1 MTHFEIFEYNSF
13 HFNYFQEKQSSKAIE
28 VPEPPE
34 GICQWINFNDKKS
47 ADLEKW
53 LLEKAFIN
61 SIVLE
66 TIQDNKSRARLSDW
80 DHFLSLN
87 IKFFSIEEDKSKSSL
102 IQHKQVSFLL
112 FANRLISIQEAE
124 SKLFDNPRKRIIENK
139 GRVRKMPVAYL
150 LHGLLDAIID
160 NYFEVLEFLGD
171 ELDELSNKLELKPS
185 HENFQKIQDLRNDIN
200 QLRKVITPF
209 QQVVLGLIR
218 DEIDFVGDEL
228 TPFLQGLYDHAEQ
241 AAEATETLKDELMS
255 VADTYFARLNNRLNE
270 TIRFLTIIS
279 TFFIPLTFLCGVYGM
294 NFEFMPEL
302 TYKWSY
308 PILMAIMA
316 LICLGLMIFFK
327 NKKWL

>member
-1 MTHFEIFEYNSF
+1 MSSFEIFEYNNF
-13 HFNYFQEKQSSKAIE
+13 HFNYSQEKQPNKEIE
-28 VPEPPE
+28 MPEPSE
-34 GICQWINFNDKKS
+34 GVFQWINFNDRKS
-47 ADLEKW
+47 KDLEKW
-53 LLEKAFIN
+53 LLEKVFVN
-61 SIVLE
+61 TIVLE
-66 TIQDNKSRARLSDW
+66 TIQDNKSRARLNDW
-80 DHFLSLN
+80 NEFLSLTV
-87 IKFFSIEEDKSKSSL
+87 KFFSIEQDKNNSSL
-102 IQHKQVSFLL
+102 IKPQQITFLL
-112 FANRLISIQEAE
+112 FSNRLISIQESE
-124 SKLFDNPRKRIIENK
+124 SRLFDTARKRIIENK

-150 LHGLLDAIID
+150 LHLLLDAIID
-160 NYFEVLEFLGD
+160 NYFAILEFFGD
-171 ELDELSNKLELKPS
+171 ELDNLSTELELKPS

-302 TYKWSY
+302 AYKWSY

-316 LICLGLMIFFK
+316 LICLVLMIFFK

>member
-1 MTHFEIFEYNSF
+1 MSSFEIFEYNNF
-13 HFNYFQEKQSSKAIE
+13 HFNYSQEKQIKEIE
-28 VPEPPE
+28 MPEPSE
-34 GICQWINFNDKKS
+34 GVFQWINFNDRKS
-47 ADLEKW
+47 KDLEKW
-53 LLEKAFIN
+53 LLEKVFVN
-61 SIVLE
+61 TIVLE
-66 TIQDNKSRARLSDW
+66 TIQDNKSRARLNDW
-80 DHFLSLN
+80 NEFLSLTV
-87 IKFFSIEEDKSKSSL
+87 KFFSIEQDKNNSSL
-102 IQHKQVSFLL
+102 IKPQQITFLL
-112 FANRLISIQEAE
+112 FSNRLISIQESE
-124 SKLFDNPRKRIIENK
+124 SRLFDTARKRIIENK

-150 LHGLLDAIID
+150 LHLLLDAIID
-160 NYFEVLEFLGD
+160 NYFAILEFFGD
-171 ELDELSNKLELKPS
+171 ELDNLSTELELKPS

-200 QLRKVITPF
+200 QLRKIITPF
-209 QQVVLGLIR
+209 EQVVLGLIR

-302 TYKWSY
+302 AYKWSY

-316 LICLGLMIFFK
+316 LICLVLMIFFK

>member
-13 HFNYFQEKQSSKAIE
+13 HFNYFEEKQSGKAIE
-28 VPEPPE
+28 VSEPAK
-34 GICQWINFNDKKS
+34 GVSQWINFNDKKS
-47 ADLEKW
+47 VNLEKW
-53 LLEKAFIN
+53 LLEKVFIN

-80 DHFLSLN
+80 DHFLSLTV
-87 IKFFSIEEDKSKSSL
+87 KFFSIEEDKNKPSL
-102 IQHKQVSFLL
+102 IKHKQVSFLL
-112 FANRLISIQEAE
+112 FSNRLISIQEAE

-150 LHGLLDAIID
+150 LHSLLDAIID
-160 NYFEVLEFLGD
+160 NYFDVLEFL
-171 ELDELSNKLELKPS
+171 
-185 HENFQKIQDLRNDIN
+185 
-200 QLRKVITPF
+200 
-209 QQVVLGLIR
+209 
-218 DEIDFVGDEL
+218 GDEL

>member
-34 GICQWINFNDKKS
+34 GANQWINFNDKKS

-53 LLEKAFIN
+53 LFEKAFIN

-66 TIQDNKSRARLSDW
+66 TIQDNNLRARLNDW

-87 IKFFSIEEDKSKSSL
+87 VKFFSIEEDKSKASL
-102 IQHKQVSFLL
+102 IKHKQVSFLL
-112 FANRLISIQEAE
+112 FSNRLISIQEDE
-124 SKLFDNPRKRIIENK
+124 SELFNNPRKRIVENK
-139 GRVRKMPVAYL
+139 GQVRKMPVAYL
-150 LHGLLDAIID
+150 LHSLLEAIID

-241 AAEATETLKDELMS
+241 AAEATETLKD
-255 VADTYFARLNNRLNE
+255 
-270 TIRFLTIIS
+270 
-279 TFFIPLTFLCGVYGM
+279 
-294 NFEFMPEL
+294 
-302 TYKWSY
+302 
-308 PILMAIMA
+308 
-316 LICLGLMIFFK
+316 LIT
-327 NKKWL
+327 

>member
-13 HFNYFQEKQSSKAIE
+13 HFNYFEEKQSGKAIE
-28 VPEPPE
+28 VSEPAK
-34 GICQWINFNDKKS
+34 GVSQWINFNDKKS
-47 ADLEKW
+47 VNLEKW
-53 LLEKAFIN
+53 LLEKVFIN

-80 DHFLSLN
+80 DHFLSLTV
-87 IKFFSIEEDKSKSSL
+87 KFFSIEEDKNKPSL
-102 IQHKQVSFLL
+102 IKHKQVSFLL
-112 FANRLISIQEAE
+112 FSNRLISIQEAE

-150 LHGLLDAIID
+150 LHSLLDAIID
-160 NYFEVLEFLGD
+160 NYFDVLEFL
-171 ELDELSNKLELKPS
+171 
-185 HENFQKIQDLRNDIN
+185 
-200 QLRKVITPF
+200 
-209 QQVVLGLIR
+209 
-218 DEIDFVGDEL
+218 GDEL

-316 LICLGLMIFFK
+316 LICLVLMIFFK

>member
-13 HFNYFQEKQSSKAIE
+13 HFNYFQEKQIKEIE
-28 VPEPPE
+28 VPEPSE
-34 GICQWINFNDKKS
+34 GVFQWINFNDRKS
-47 ADLEKW
+47 KDLEKW
-53 LLEKAFIN
+53 LLEKVFVN
-61 SIVLE
+61 TIVLE
-66 TIQDNKSRARLSDW
+66 TIQDNKSRARLNDW
-80 DHFLSLN
+80 NEFLSLTV
-87 IKFFSIEEDKSKSSL
+87 KFFSIEQDKNNSSL
-102 IQHKQVSFLL
+102 IKPQQITFLL
-112 FANRLISIQEAE
+112 FSNRLISIQESE
-124 SKLFDNPRKRIIENK
+124 SRLFDTARKRIIENK

-150 LHGLLDAIID
+150 LHLLLDAIID
-160 NYFEVLEFLGD
+160 NYFAILEFFED
-171 ELDELSNKLELKPS
+171 ELDNLSTELELKPS

-302 TYKWSY
+302 AYKWSY

-316 LICLGLMIFFK
+316 LICLVLMIFFK

>member
-13 HFNYFQEKQSSKAIE
+13 HFNYFEEKQSKEIE

-34 GICQWINFNDKKS
+34 GVSQWINFNDKKS
-47 ADLEKW
+47 VNLEKW
-53 LLEKAFIN
+53 LLEKVSIN

-66 TIQDNKSRARLSDW
+66 TIQDNKSRARLNDW
-80 DHFLSLN
+80 DHFLSLTV
-87 IKFFSIEEDKSKSSL
+87 KFFSIEEDKSQSSL
-102 IQHKQVSFLL
+102 IKHKQVSFLL
-112 FANRLISIQEAE
+112 FSNRLISIQEEE

-150 LHGLLDAIID
+150 LHSLLNTIID
-160 NYFEVLEFLGD
+160 SYFEVLEFLGD
-171 ELDELSNKLELKPS
+171 ELDELSNKLEVKPS

-241 AAEATETLKDELMS
+241 AAESTEILKDELMS

-316 LICLGLMIFFK
+316 LICLGLMVFFK

>member
-13 HFNYFQEKQSSKAIE
+13 HFNYFQEKQIKEIE
-28 VPEPPE
+28 MPEPSE
-34 GICQWINFNDKKS
+34 GVFQWINFNDRKS
-47 ADLEKW
+47 KDLEKW
-53 LLEKAFIN
+53 LLEKVFVN
-61 SIVLE
+61 TIVLE
-66 TIQDNKSRARLSDW
+66 TIQDNKSRARLNDW
-80 DHFLSLN
+80 NEFLSLTV
-87 IKFFSIEEDKSKSSL
+87 KFFSIEQDKNNSSL
-102 IQHKQVSFLL
+102 IKPQQITFLL
-112 FANRLISIQEAE
+112 FSNRLISIQESE
-124 SKLFDNPRKRIIENK
+124 SRLFDTARKRIIENK

-150 LHGLLDAIID
+150 LHLLLDAIID
-160 NYFEVLEFLGD
+160 NYFAILEFFGD
-171 ELDELSNKLELKPS
+171 ELDNLSTELELKPS

-302 TYKWSY
+302 AYKWSY

-316 LICLGLMIFFK
+316 LICLVLMIFFK